1 MNLSKKLNG
10 LVSGDASAVFKGM
23 ATLALGSGGARLIGI
38 AAIPILTRL
47 YSPEDFGVLAV
58 FAALVAIVAP
68 LLTLRYVLALP
79 LPRRDGTALN
89 LLALAIGLM
98 LAGTVLTIVIF
109 GVFGR
114 ELLSALS
121 MEALIPWWW
130 LIGVGVLAASSYELM
145 TYWATRRRA
154 YKIIAKTNVWQ
165 SASGSIVK
173 VGLGMVSLAPLGLLL
188 GDVIAKGGGLA
199 RLIREFIADLKRMPR
214 FVSWYRVRKIGHAY
228 RDFPYFRVPSQ
239 FLMVFSQQTPL
250 LFSAAVYGAET
261 TGQLSLAL
269 MALAL
274 PVTLIGGT
282 MGKALYAEAASIG
295 MRQSEKIYKITKDV
309 QRKLFIFAVPVGI
322 LLYVSGG
329 QAFVLLFGDEW
340 QQAGMYASILSVYI
354 VFQFTS
360 GPLIHLLNL
369 VVNQVS
375 FLVINIIRPLLLIVL
390 FSAVYFGGLG
400 DYVFLVSYS
409 LLMASFYLFVSAFV
423 LLSVRRSVNDR
434 VT

>member
-1 MNLSKKLNG
+1 MNLTKKFNR
-10 LVSGDASAVFKGM
+10 LVSGDSSAVFKGM

-38 AAIPILTRL
+38 AAIPVLTRL

-58 FAALVAIVAP
+58 FAALVAIAAP
-68 LLTLRYVLALP
+68 LMTLRYVLALP

-98 LAGTVLTIVIF
+98 LVGTVLTTLIF

-173 VGLGMVSLAPLGLLL
+173 VGLGMMSLTPLGLLL
-188 GDVIAKGGGLA
+188 GDVVAKGGGLA
-199 RLIREFIADLKRMPR
+199 RLIREFMTDLKKMPGS
-214 FVSWYRVRKIGHAY
+214 VSWYRVRKVGHFY

-239 FLMVFSQQTPL
+239 FLMVFSQQIPL
-250 LFSAAVYGAET
+250 LFSAAVYGPET

-274 PVTLIGGT
+274 PVTLVGGT

-295 MRQSEKIYKITKDV
+295 MRQPDKIYRITKDV
-309 QRKLFIFAVPVGI
+309 QRKLLVFAIPVGA
-322 LLYVSGG
+322 LLFAFGE
-329 QAFVLLFGDEW
+329 QAFVLFFGDEW
-340 QQAGMYASILSVYI
+340 KQAGMYASILCVYM
-354 VFQFTS
+354 VFLFTS
-360 GPLIHLLNL
+360 GPLVQLLN
-369 VVNQVS
+369 VVASQTT
-375 FLVINIIRPLLLIVL
+375 FLAINIIRTFIMIVL
-390 FSAVYFGGLG
+390 FSIIYIGGLG
-400 DYVFLVSYS
+400 DYVFVVSYS
-409 LLMASFYLFVSAFV
+409 LVMSLFYLFVSFFV
-423 LLSVRRSVNDR
+423 FLSVRRSANAR
-434 VT
+434 IN